1 MSNRLLGL
9 LDVHAPVINTI
20 KMGALAYMSR
30 RIHGELV
37 FALLIL
43 NSWGCMYFET
53 QAICP
58 SARID
63 SS

>member
-1 MSNRLLGL
+1 MSNGLIGL

-37 FALLIL
+37 CALR
-43 NSWGCMYFET
+43 C
-53 QAICP
+53 
-58 SARID
+58 
-63 SS
+63 